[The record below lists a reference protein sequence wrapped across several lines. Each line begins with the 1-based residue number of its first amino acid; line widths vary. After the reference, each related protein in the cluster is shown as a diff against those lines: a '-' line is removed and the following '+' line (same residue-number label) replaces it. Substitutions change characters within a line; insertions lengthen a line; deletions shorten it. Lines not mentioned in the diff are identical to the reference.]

1 MSQVLTVF
9 LLSPYNIAWKY
20 AGRSQGQA
28 EKSPIQS
35 DSSLTKSV
43 QSSAPKRSAT
53 IPLSSQKKEKLEQSL
68 MFSGLQ
74 NISQSS
80 TTTPAE
86 NYGKSSGLDLRS
98 FVMHHLVCLF
108 GINVVN
114 IPCL

>member
-9 LLSPYNIAWKY
+9 LLSPYNIAWEY

-35 DSSLTKSV
+35 DSSLTKSA

-80 TTTPAE
+80 TTTPAK
-86 NYGKSSGLDLRS
+86 NHGKSSGLDLRS
-98 FVMHHLVCLF
+98 FVMHRLVCLF

>member
-9 LLSPYNIAWKY
+9 LLSPYNIAWEL

-35 DSSLTKSV
+35 DSSLTKSA
-43 QSSAPKRSAT
+43 QSSAPKRPAS
-53 IPLSSQKKEKLEQSL
+53 IPLSSEKKEKLEESL
-68 MFSGLQ
+68 KFSGLQ

-80 TTTPAE
+80 TTTPAK
-86 NYGKSSGLDLRS
+86 NHGKSSGLDYRS
-98 FVMHHLVCLF
+98 FVMHRLVCLF